1 MFVLLSQA
9 LGQELHLL
17 WGDFEGHLVEA
28 ENFVSTQTPMK
39 AQGLQE
45 SIVVSREE
53 GGNEGGRDKGGDGG
67 CV

>member
-1 MFVLLSQA
+1 M
-9 LGQELHLL
+9 
-17 WGDFEGHLVEA
+17 EA

-53 GGNEGGRDKGGDGG
+53 GGKEGGRDKGGEGG